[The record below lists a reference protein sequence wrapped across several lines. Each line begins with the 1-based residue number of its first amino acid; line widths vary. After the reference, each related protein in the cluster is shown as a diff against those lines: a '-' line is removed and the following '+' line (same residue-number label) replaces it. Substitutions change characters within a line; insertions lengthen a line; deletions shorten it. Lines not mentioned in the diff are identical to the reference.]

1 MAYVPPCERELCA
14 AAHTARGVPGALA
27 ADRRLARAGGRFSG
41 QLFGDR
47 DEWAR
52 TGLVVKTRAEVE
64 ELLRPFELERFE
76 EFEQEGQTVVGKTK
90 QWHLFHVVARKL

>member
-1 MAYVPPCERELCA
+1 MRCRSTPPAEF
-14 AAHTARGVPGALA
+14 PALWQRIV
-27 ADRRLARAGGRFSG
+27 DSLEPGGRFSG

-64 ELLRPFELERFE
+64 ELLRPFEIERFE
-76 EFEQEGQTVVGKTK
+76 EFEQEGQTVIGKSK